1 MNAAWPRRLT
11 MQNAPAIQLTN
22 VGVRRGETWLV
33 RGIDWTV
40 RGGEIAAIVG
50 PNGSGKS
57 TLARLL
63 TGYLFPTVG
72 TCRVLGETYGSVDLN
87 QMRQDIR
94 LIQAG
99 GPFEADPDLTARQIV
114 QTGAFGTL
122 GLFCKVSDA
131 DQRRADE
138 LIAQVGLG
146 GVADRLWLTLS
157 TGERV
162 RTLVARAFVRPP
174 KLLLLDE
181 VSNGLDWLAREQVLA
196 ALHRMASGEQHPTT
210 MLMITHHLEE
220 LLPTT
225 SAVLLLKR
233 GQVAASGLPAQV
245 LTDRTLSAAYDC
257 PVTVH
262 TENGRYYPRVDPSAW
277 AIEFHTSD
285 AVRISLGGQIA
296 VVGEHPFQGIVHTRT
311 GLGVTFTMQRCER
324 KSRIHHLG
332 NATADLVAV
341 DDPNLFA
348 GVAFGERIEVNLRA
362 AGIERALQ
370 RIGKLRARRQFVVQ
384 I

>member
-1 MNAAWPRRLT
+1 MPET
-11 MQNAPAIQLTN
+11 TPAISLQN
-22 VGVRRGETWLV
+22 VGVRRGDTWLV
-33 RGIDWTV
+33 QGIDWTV
-40 RGGEIAAIVG
+40 PAGSVAAILG

-72 TCRVLGETYGSVDLN
+72 TCRVLGETYGTVDLN

-122 GLFCKVSDA
+122 GLFREVSDA
-131 DQRRADE
+131 DRHRAE
-138 LIAQVGLG
+138 QLIEQVGLARI
-146 GVADRLWLTLS
+146 ADRLWVTLS

-196 ALHRMASGEQHPTT
+196 ALHRMATGEQHPTT

-220 LLPTT
+220 LLPNTA
-225 SAVLLLKR
+225 AVLLLKQ
-233 GQVAASGLPAQV
+233 GKVAASGTPAEV
-245 LTDRTLSAAYDC
+245 LTSPILSAAYDC
-257 PVTVH
+257 PVTVT

-277 AIEFHTSD
+277 AT
-285 AVRISLGGQIA
+285 LW
-296 VVGEHPFQGIVHTRT
+296 
-311 GLGVTFTMQRCER
+311 
-324 KSRIHHLG
+324 
-332 NATADLVAV
+332 
-341 DDPNLFA
+341 
-348 GVAFGERIEVNLRA
+348 
-362 AGIERALQ
+362 
-370 RIGKLRARRQFVVQ
+370 
-384 I
+384 

>member
-1 MNAAWPRRLT
+1 
-11 MQNAPAIQLTN
+11 MQ
-22 VGVRRGETWLV
+22 
-33 RGIDWTV
+33 GINWTV
-40 RGGEIAAIVG
+40 PAGSIAAIVG

-72 TCRVLGETYGSVDLN
+72 TCRVLGETYGAVDLN

-122 GLFCKVSDA
+122 GLFRELSKVD
-131 DQRRADE
+131 RERADE
-138 LIAQVGLG
+138 LVEQVGLTRI
-146 GVADRLWLTLS
+146 ADRLWVTLS

-174 KLLLLDE
+174 RLLLLDE

-196 ALHRMASGEQHPTT
+196 ALHRMSASEKHPTT

-225 SAVLLLKR
+225 SAVLLLK
-233 GQVAASGLPAQV
+233 GGHVAASGSPSAV
-245 LTDRTLSAAYDC
+245 LTGPTLSSAYDC

-262 TENGRYYPRVDPSAW
+262 TEQGRYYPRVDPASW
-277 AIEFHTSD
+277 A
-285 AVRISLGGQIA
+285 
-296 VVGEHPFQGIVHTRT
+296 
-311 GLGVTFTMQRCER
+311 
-324 KSRIHHLG
+324 
-332 NATADLVAV
+332 
-341 DDPNLFA
+341 
-348 GVAFGERIEVNLRA
+348 
-362 AGIERALQ
+362 
-370 RIGKLRARRQFVVQ
+370 KLW
-384 I
+384 

>member
-1 MNAAWPRRLT
+1 MPD
-11 MQNAPAIQLTN
+11 MVEQSEPPPALHLEN
-22 VGVRRGETWLV
+22 VGVRRGDTWLV
-33 RGIDWTV
+33 RGIDWKV
-40 RGGEIAAIVG
+40 SAGAVAAIVG

-122 GLFCKVSDA
+122 GLFQDVSDA
-131 DQRRADE
+131 ERSKAER
-138 LIAQVGLG
+138 LIEQVGLVA
-146 GVADRLWLTLS
+146 VADRPWVTLS

-196 ALHRMASGEQHPTT
+196 ALHRMASGEKHPTT

-233 GQVAASGLPAQV
+233 GEVAASGLPVDV
-245 LTDRTLSAAYDC
+245 LTGPTLSVAYDC
-257 PVTVH
+257 AVTVQ
-262 TENGRYYPRVDPSAW
+262 TENGRYYPRVDPAAW
-277 AIEFHTSD
+277 AT
-285 AVRISLGGQIA
+285 LW
-296 VVGEHPFQGIVHTRT
+296 
-311 GLGVTFTMQRCER
+311 
-324 KSRIHHLG
+324 
-332 NATADLVAV
+332 
-341 DDPNLFA
+341 
-348 GVAFGERIEVNLRA
+348 
-362 AGIERALQ
+362 
-370 RIGKLRARRQFVVQ
+370 
-384 I
+384 